1 MPTLEL
7 ATLRRLL
14 FVRLPGSVIWVLQTL
29 AVVATLGLMCHVVA
43 NALLRTFANDPVRGT
58 LEYVQYWYVPTIALF
73 GFVVAQGRRAHI
85 EASLVYDRVSPSG
98 QVGLQFVTRMVAL
111 AVTVAFTY
119 YSLIE
124 AVDAMSSQRTAG
136 SLRITAWPVWF
147 AVPLAF
153 GLLSVAYLSE
163 SIRCG
168 WAILTGRP
176 PSQPSGDEVVATGD
190 GLPTTSG
197 GSR

>member
-1 MPTLEL
+1 M
-7 ATLRRLL
+7 RRLL
-14 FVRLPGSVIWVLQTL
+14 FVRLPGSVVWVLQSL
-29 AVVATLGLMCHVVA
+29 AVVATLGLMFHVVA
-43 NALLRTFANDPVRGT
+43 NALMRTFANDPVRGT

-98 QVGLQFVTRMVAL
+98 QVGLQFVTRVVAL
-111 AVTVAFTY
+111 AVTAAFTY

-124 AVDAMSSQRTAG
+124 AVEAMSTQRTAG

-153 GLLSVAYLSE
+153 GLLTVAYVAE
-163 SIRCG
+163 SARCG
-168 WAILTGRP
+168 WAMLTGRP
-176 PSQPSGDEVVATGD
+176 PEPPTPTGTTVTGD

-197 GSR
+197 SDR